1 MQNYLFS
8 VDCANHS
15 PRFLFYIAILST
27 FLTTQRCTSNL
38 NLGFGGIFLRF
49 SFTKKCHSAGWRWV
63 DQTHCELLRNA
74 KVHPYREGWWRGH
87 RWWSSLLLRHCW
99 NRLYRSPGRGR
110 NDGRTRTSELFPSY
124 YILHLSG
131 IRMQTG
137 EEVVHSKISEQDE
150 EEGDNTEDMVDDW
163 WLVVGDW

>member
-1 MQNYLFS
+1 MLKFIRIEEDGDGAV
-8 VDCANHS
+8 VD
-15 PRFLFYIAILST
+15 
-27 FLTTQRCTSNL
+27 
-38 NLGFGGIFLRF
+38 
-49 SFTKKCHSAGWRWV
+49 
-63 DQTHCELLRNA
+63 E
-74 KVHPYREGWWRGH
+74 VH
-87 RWWSSLLLRHCW
+87 LLLRHCR

-110 NDGRTRTSELFPSY
+110 NDGWTRTSELFPSY

-163 WLVVGDW
+163 